1 MYNKNIGIKLY
12 KNGKLLKTIYS
23 DSFYNLLF
31 IYSIYANYDKLYLV
45 EDLIK
50 SEDNEVRNL
59 GYRLLTNC
67 SCGTELYFSPN
78 IRINKDFDFVQFA
91 IE

>member
-1 MYNKNIGIKLY
+1 MSIQLY
-12 KNGKLLKTIYS
+12 KKGELLKTIYS

-31 IYSIYANYDKLYLV
+31 IYSIYSHYDKLYLV

-50 SEDNEVRNL
+50 SQDKEVRNL
-59 GYRLLTNC
+59 GYRLVTKCN
-67 SCGTELYFSPN
+67 CGTELYLSYGTVTN
-78 IRINKDFDFVQFA
+78 NDFDFVKFV

>member
-1 MYNKNIGIKLY
+1 MSIKLY
-12 KNGKLLKTIYS
+12 KKGELLTTIYS

-31 IYSIYANYDKLYLV
+31 IYSIYSHYDKFYLV

-50 SEDNEVRNL
+50 SQDKEVRNL
-59 GYRLLTNC
+59 GYRLLTKC
-67 SCGTELYFSPN
+67 SCGTELYLSYN
-78 IRINKDFDFVQFA
+78 TVTNKDFDFVKFV